1 VGGREGVV
9 EAKVVVVVVVC
20 REEGLV
26 EVKGRRGLHVCD
38 LCARNL
44 VLHKTSFFGAC
55 AGTK

>member
-1 VGGREGVV
+1 M
-9 EAKVVVVVVVC
+9 VVVVVVC